1 MLRLG
6 IVATNNAWIAVCSG
20 VWGLTG
26 NRFCGLV
33 PVDTHACRPCVT
45 RLKAGC
51 SGRAGGAEG
60 ADASAE
66 KEAEAM
72 CAALFQV
79 GASLVPPGPPPPE
92 EEAEAGDWARRA
104 LRRMPS

>member
-1 MLRLG
+1 MRSGGTAVLVALELPLLR
-6 IVATNNAWIAVCSG
+6 APSSG
-20 VWGLTG
+20 AEDW
-26 NRFCGLV
+26 
-33 PVDTHACRPCVT
+33 
-45 RLKAGC
+45 
-51 SGRAGGAEG
+51 AGGAEG

-72 CAALFQV
+72 CEALFQV